1 MAADVVFTAE
11 SPWYTNSHTWKR
23 ITEYEAS
30 RAGGPL
36 QEDYHSHLDALGVD
50 FTFLPDSTAAEVAG
64 WLSVV
69 IEGMLAEGEMGRSEA
84 DRAHAHELIRK
95 LHSEVEARDHRGEPR

>member
-11 SPWYTNSHTWKR
+11 SPWYTNSNTWKR
-23 ITEYEAS
+23 ITEYAAS
-30 RAGGPL
+30 CQGGPV

-64 WLSVV
+64 WLSAV

-84 DRAHAHELIRK
+84 DRAHARELIRK
-95 LHSEVEARDHRGEPR
+95 LHSEVQARDRNGQAG